1 MSTTTVVQSAIS
13 TTNVVLRRAWRLAV
27 AFACGAL
34 VASATSAHAASAGS
48 ERFAIIVGSNAGD
61 RDEPRLSYAEHD
73 AQRLAEVLTRIGGV
87 APENLVLLLAP
98 DADGVQR
105 ALNSLASRVQPG
117 SGEGGPVLFIY
128 YSGHADAQSLH
139 LRGTHLGFGD
149 LKRAVRRIPAEVSVF
164 IVDACRSGGLV
175 RMKGAAP
182 TEQFDIKLQDDLK
195 SEGLAILTSSSASED
210 SQESERLGGGVFT
223 HQLITG
229 LLGAADSSRDQRV
242 TLTEA
247 YRYAYTQT
255 LAATSVTDFVQHPT
269 FAFELKGERELV
281 ITRTEGSAG
290 FGRLHLAAPGH
301 YLVFERYGAR
311 ELAAELDAA
320 ADTEIL
326 LPPGPYLI
334 RRRETAVVY
343 EREIRLASNDRATVA
358 AADLEQIPYRH
369 AVRKG
374 YGQVQRSAY
383 SLGADLEVL
392 GPVVP
397 LAGPIGT
404 IAVAAQLD
412 LKDLALRARVRFGH
426 GFTTSGGANMSEL
439 LVGGDLG
446 IYKLFDLGPHGF
458 GFGVRLGADWIQQS
472 FDSRGD
478 APTRN
483 QLAARGG
490 PFLRAEFA
498 LAPTVAL
505 TLDGGVDVYLIDAI
519 QDDGKSALDARVV
532 PVGTIG
538 FGIMLP

>member
-1 MSTTTVVQSAIS
+1 MSPKCG
-13 TTNVVLRRAWRLAV
+13 WLALL
-27 AFACGAL
+27 L
-34 VASATSAHAASAGS
+34 VAMGMGQTAHAAD
-48 ERFAIIVGSNAGD
+48 RYAIIVGSNAGD

-98 DADGVQR
+98 DAGAVER
-105 ALNSLASRVQPG
+105 ALTSLAGRIPAG
-117 SGEGGPVLFIY
+117 PPKTGPVLFIY

-139 LRGTHLGFGD
+139 LRGTHLAFGD
-149 LKRAVRRIPAEVSVF
+149 LKKAVRAIPAEISVF

-175 RMKGAAP
+175 RTKGAVP
-182 TEQFDIKLQDDLK
+182 TERFDIKLQDDLK

-223 HQLITG
+223 HHLVTG

-242 TLTEA
+242 SLTEA
-247 YRYAYTQT
+247 YRYAYQQT

-269 FAFELKGERELV
+269 FAFEIKGERELI
-281 ITRTEGSAG
+281 ITHTEGNAG

-301 YLVFERYGAR
+301 YLVFERFGAR
-311 ELAAELDAA
+311 ELAAELDAGQN
-320 ADTEIL
+320 TELL
-326 LPPGPYLI
+326 LPPGPYLV

-343 EREIRLASNDRATVA
+343 EREVRLIANERATIA
-358 AADLEQIPYRH
+358 AADLAQVPYRH

-374 YGQVQRSAY
+374 YGQVRRSAF
-383 SLGADLEVL
+383 SLGGDVEVI
-392 GPVVP
+392 
-397 LAGPIGT
+397 GPIVAESGAIGT
-404 IAVAAQLD
+404 VAIAAQLD
-412 LKDLALRARVRFGH
+412 LQDLALRARVRFGH
-426 GFTTSGGANMSEL
+426 GFTEAGGANKSEL
-439 LVGGDLG
+439 LVGADLG

-458 GFGVRLGADWIQQS
+458 GFGVRLGADWIRQA
-472 FDSRGD
+472 FDSRGN
-478 APTRN
+478 APARN
-483 QLAARGG
+483 QFAGRGG

-505 TLDGGVDVYLIDAI
+505 TLDGGVDAYLIDAA
-519 QDDGKSALDARVV
+519 QPDGGSALEARVV